1 MLAVGLEG
9 VGVGLGVGATVGT
22 GVAAG
27 AEADG
32 VGAGETGVADG
43 VLPCGEEAQPIKKR
57 DNAAAHIILLV
68 YLEIITFTL
77 LPAFILR
84 FPY

>member
-1 MLAVGLEG
+1 MPEVELE
-9 VGVGLGVGATVGT
+9 GVGLGVGATVGT

-27 AEADG
+27 ADAEG
-32 VGAGETGVADG
+32 VGAIETAADG
-43 VLPCGEEAQPIKKR
+43 VLPCGEDAHPIKKR
-57 DNAAAHIILLV
+57 DNADAHIILLV
-68 YLEIITFTL
+68 YLEIKRFTL